1 MQSGRPRS
9 CSAIVKLSADSQ
21 HLWTSHNTWTGY
33 FTMLRLSKTYRLPLR
48 GAAATTSL
56 FSGYYGTLSSL
67 DDFFVLSS
75 GLVVQA
81 PSVAPVARHEG
92 PFR

>member
-1 MQSGRPRS
+1 M
-9 CSAIVKLSADSQ
+9 KLSADSR

-33 FTMLRLSKTYRLPLR
+33 FTMLRLSKTYSLPLR
-48 GAAATTSL
+48 AAAARVTL
-56 FSGYYGTLSSL
+56 FSGYFGTLSSL

-81 PSVAPVARHEG
+81 PGCPPHLRH
-92 PFR
+92 PD